1 MVANKGTP
9 GSGNRVTR
17 NAEEIKAAMMPW
29 IPYVLLGD
37 MPHEL
42 SHLVV
47 ELSVVPG
54 LCEDDRR
61 LV

>member
-1 MVANKGTP
+1 M
-9 GSGNRVTR
+9 
-17 NAEEIKAAMMPW
+17 
-29 IPYVLLGD
+29 LLGD

-42 SHLVV
+42 SSRVL

-61 LV
+61 LVQLFPRLMLCSKDIAVNF

>member
-1 MVANKGTP
+1 MHPEEELTRPTGEKRKEMERG
-9 GSGNRVTR
+9 R

-29 IPYVLLGD
+29 IPYVLIGD

-54 LCEDDRR
+54 R
-61 LV
+61 